1 MANSAL
7 ARDATDGGVRTEL
20 QSLANRLGVR
30 GLVGSQAL
38 GGGERAA
45 ILAVF
50 VVLVPAA
57 HGVVGLAGC
66 LALVLSGSS
75 LLAFAAHPVLHGA
88 AGPFAEPRRRCHA
101 ASSSAAPAR

>member
-1 MANSAL
+1 MTPRGGVLAREAPPDSARECIADPVASSAL
-7 ARDATDGGVRTEL
+7 ARLATDGGVRTL
-20 QSLANRLGVR
+20 DQSLASRLGVL

-57 HGVVGLAGC
+57 HGVVGLRGC
-66 LALVLSGSS
+66 LALLLWFSS
-75 LLAFAAHPVLHGA
+75 KA
-88 AGPFAEPRRRCHA
+88 C
-101 ASSSAAPAR
+101 

>member
-1 MANSAL
+1 MRFTPRGGVLDREAPPLSAIECIAELVASSAL
-7 ARDATDGGVRTEL
+7 ASDATDGGVRTEL
-20 QSLANRLGVR
+20 QSLASRFGVL

-57 HGVVGLAGC
+57 HGVVGLRGC
-66 LALVLSGSS
+66 LAL
-75 LLAFAAHPVLHGA
+75 LL
-88 AGPFAEPRRRCHA
+88 
-101 ASSSAAPAR
+101 